1 MDAGVTQTPRCLIKA
16 RGQPVT
22 LGCSPVSGHLSVLVP
37 TGPGPGPPAPRS
49 VSQAGM
55 RGKAQLP
62 DRFSAKQFRD
72 SRSELN
78 LSSLALTDSAAYLC
92 ASSPDTALHDHVP
105 LGQKLSYPSSG
116 SVVRVTACLPG
127 LNRSD
132 RLSQTF
138 FLCCG
143 SPLSVVAWPG
153 YQSPVLWAPL
163 SLGPETL

>member
-22 LGCSPVSGHLSVLVP
+22 LGCSPVSGHLSVFWYQQALGQGPRLLVQYH
-37 TGPGPGPPAPRS
+37 RQE
-49 VSQAGM
+49 V
-55 RGKAQLP
+55 RGEAQLP

-105 LGQKLSYPSSG
+105 LGQKHPCPSSG

-127 LNRSD
+127 LDRSD

-138 FLCCG
+138 FLCC
-143 SPLSVVAWPG
+143 
-153 YQSPVLWAPL
+153 VLMLPRII
-163 SLGPETL
+163 LGK